1 MLSFSNKFPNQKESK
16 IFFSYQKLIGTILR
30 SELLID
36 SYLYIDTIYQIV
48 FSIVVSMTIGYIICC
63 FFQISVFK
71 TGRPLVDDLVDL
83 IDKYLQI
90 VITTMIVYYSVR
102 SQFRSSF
109 NGSSLICHSTFSRR
123 FRHFVLLTIY
133 QFKMHFNEFLL
144 IEFFLYLISRK
155 K

>member
-1 MLSFSNKFPNQKESK
+1 
-16 IFFSYQKLIGTILR
+16 
-30 SELLID
+30 
-36 SYLYIDTIYQIV
+36 
-48 FSIVVSMTIGYIICC
+48 MTIGYIICC

-155 K
+155 KWVQIFWNIFLIIKKNTQLVIKFLTFFVSFSRREAL